1 MKELT
6 KKKGIILTSKD
17 YKENARLLTILTE
30 DGLENPILR
39 GANKNNSKNKKITI
53 IEVEYVRTISTL
65 ATFTEGYI
73 TNNFINLKLDQ
84 NKSLIYLAIVEKI
97 LAFTD
102 SIDDKSQMYEFV
114 NKILTLLDQTKYP
127 IVVLYLFE
135 IKLLYLIGIAP
146 ILNSC
151 VICHNSSDDCGF
163 SLISRCLHIVI
174 TIT

>member
-30 DGLENPILR
+30 DGLENAILR
-39 GANKNNSKNKKITI
+39 GANKINSKNKKFTI
-53 IEVEYVRTISTL
+53 IPVEVEYVRTISTL

-102 SIDDKSQMYEFV
+102 SIDDKLQMYEFV
-114 NKILTLLDQTKYP
+114 NKIQVFKY
-127 IVVLYLFE
+127 F
-135 IKLLYLIGIAP
+135 
-146 ILNSC
+146 SC
-151 VICHNSSDDCGF
+151 VSIIIYWIFNHTSVTNY
-163 SLISRCLHIVI
+163 
-174 TIT
+174 TT